1 MWVNAEETKAIATF
15 LNQPEFEVKSMYS
28 YLVGKRRSL
37 REKANG
43 DCVFYDAQVG
53 CTIYPVRPRQCQTW
67 PFWQGNVKTPEDWQ
81 ETCEICPGSGQG
93 KLFSAEEIS
102 QRLKEIKP

>member
-1 MWVNAEETKAIATF
+1 
-15 LNQPEFEVKSMYS
+15 MYS